1 VEPISPSL
9 NGGLVGGCSCP
20 DAPALAEALIYLLN
34 HPGEAAVL
42 AEAGRERVLRLYSAD
57 RMVADLQ
64 ALYQDITR

>member
-20 DAPALAEALIYLLN
+20 DAPALAEALIYLLD